1 MHEYKI
7 VNKIKYLLI
16 IRGYKTKTDRIVRFV
31 RLSRLLATLLLYLS
45 TQSVAADFTFAAFGD
60 APYSESEEAPFV
72 GLIAAM
78 NREPLVFAIHVGDF
92 KNGWSPCTDETFAQR
107 RDGFALL
114 HHPLIY
120 TPGDNEWTD
129 CWRAMGSPDAVRSPL
144 DRLQQ
149 LRRLFFADGYS
160 LGQRKIALAR
170 QSADYPEHAR
180 WQHGG
185 VVFATLNVPGGD
197 NNARMPHEAA
207 SRGRMIDAWI
217 TDTFRLAR
225 AQSNGAVVLAM
236 QANPWTIGGN
246 VRKTYSAL
254 LDTIARETQQFAGE
268 VVLIHGDTH
277 RYRIDQP
284 LTDPRSGRS
293 LRNFTRI
300 EVFGSPAVN
309 WVRVRVSRQNGV
321 LHFSATPGNP

>member
-1 MHEYKI
+1 MF
-7 VNKIKYLLI
+7 
-16 IRGYKTKTDRIVRFV
+16 KTKTDFHL
-31 RLSRLLATLLLYLS
+31 RLACVLATLLLYLPA
-45 TQSVAADFTFAAFGD
+45 QGMAADFTFAAFGD
-60 APYSESEEAPFV
+60 APYSEAEEAPFV

-78 NREPLVFAIHVGDF
+78 NREPLAFAIHVGDF
-92 KNGWSPCTDETFAQR
+92 KNGWSPCSDALFAQR
-107 RDGFALL
+107 RDWFALL

-129 CWRAMGSPDAVRSPL
+129 CWRAFGSPDAVRSPQ

-170 QSADYPEHAR
+170 QGAVYPEHAR
-180 WQHGG
+180 WQHDG
-185 VVFATLNVPGGD
+185 VVFTTLNVPGGD

-207 SRGRMIDAWI
+207 TRGKMLEAWI
-217 TDTFRLAR
+217 ADTFRLAR
-225 AQSNGAVVLAM
+225 AQPNGAVVLAM

-246 VRKTYSAL
+246 VRKNYRAL
-254 LDTIARETQQFAGE
+254 LDAIAHETQQFAGQ

-277 RYRIDQP
+277 RHRIDQP
-284 LTDPRSGRS
+284 LTDPRSGQS

-300 EVFGSPAVN
+300 EVFGSPTVN
-309 WVRVRVSRQNGV
+309 WVRVRVGSHNGA
-321 LHFSATPGNP
+321 LHFSVTPGNL